1 MQSLVD
7 LLRVACNMMAKECPE
22 GELVAPKAVSWE
34 RGREGERGSRER
46 EGGRKGGRE
55 REREGGR
62 KERRRKIHV
71 HVLFYFYSKLK
82 LCSSFHKYLIFSWK

>member
-34 RGREGERGSRER
+34 RGREGGR
-46 EGGRKGGRE
+46 EGE
-55 REREGGR
+55 
-62 KERRRKIHV
+62 
-71 HVLFYFYSKLK
+71 
-82 LCSSFHKYLIFSWK
+82 

>member
-46 EGGRKGGRE
+46 EGGR
-55 REREGGR
+55 EG
-62 KERRRKIHV
+62 E
-71 HVLFYFYSKLK
+71 
-82 LCSSFHKYLIFSWK
+82 